1 MDPCTIPDGVGRG
14 GEDGRKGR
22 RVRDTGGEGPEGA
35 QREQVSTTDENEGK
49 CLIIATK
56 GERELSGAHL
66 DLREPRPGS

>member
-35 QREQVSTTDENEGK
+35 QREQVSTTDENEGGMPEN
-49 CLIIATK
+49 C
-56 GERELSGAHL
+56 
-66 DLREPRPGS
+66 DLGRKRAFRRAPWSP